1 MPDFNKY
8 AADVP
13 NVRPEQVIGLSQ
25 IVQPKYDYVNTFP
38 PTADLNSGASPEAA
52 QQNTKGFWEKD
63 SKKLNQLFGGV
74 PTSPGAVTP
83 YNEAKRYNSDTLG
96 FLPDRD
102 NEDLYAEKQGFFN
115 SVGSGLGRLVGLT
128 VTKTGTGLGYLA
140 GLVGVGN
147 DSEKYGSGFGAWIA
161 GAGDNGISKWFQS
174 IEDDKIKT
182 DWLPIYQKASE
193 KDHGLFRSLGDLD
206 TWTDKL
212 VDGAA
217 FMVGAFVPGMA
228 ISKLKLGANVIEGL
242 SALQG
247 IGRTEE
253 AAALATEGVSG
264 TVASK
269 ALETEGLGATIET
282 PETAGTIRPEK
293 GATFKMNGGVPTGA
307 DALQHIPRAL
317 KWINNAKLARSIDV
331 GATSIIN
338 TASQAMYSANDSKN
352 NAYQSL
358 INQKDQNGNN
368 KYSVEQANQI
378 SAKVARD
385 NYLMNLGALSLMN
398 LWEANFMFKKPN
410 LSNTFGKQE
419 FGINGLFGDATLAKQ
434 TFGERAYSVIKGP
447 AKGVLTTG
455 VWLGNMQLAIDRL
468 NNNPD
473 NFNLDFGDK
482 LKAVGRQYVT
492 QLGNAIVGD
501 DPEAAKSIGIG
512 GLLGGIAGKLLG
524 HNENKEVKKNL
535 SELNKQV
542 SAFREIGNIYKTDDA
557 GKLILEDGNPALDQ
571 DKVKSWVASFNKIL
585 SLNQVGKSFEKRG
598 VNEMAKLYGDEVFS
612 RFAKA
617 HFDSGMGDLLY
628 QKLRDVSGISKE
640 DLALLGFDPDS
651 KNKETTELLNNYTK
665 KAQNLEEL
673 YNNIHGN
680 YVSTDIPNTKAGQK
694 KQFDITDKMFYLSA
708 RSQTLSEIIKN
719 SKDTYERVKANAD
732 TFNQSFNSLTDG
744 VVDQYNELFE
754 NTYSAGKQPPIHPDL
769 YEAEA
774 DYTKINQTRDE
785 SKDKL
790 DDFVKNNKEVLE
802 KLKKDSRGRYMY
814 EIANKNLLPS
824 AKEMERQQIVQAETT
839 LARNATMNVL
849 SRLADPKFGVKY
861 YDQVYSKELERHA
874 QESGTYD
881 DITKEDDVATK
892 QTKEFYADPK
902 KDLTKLSSTVT
913 PEEVNDAYAQAVDE
927 NKIDNKEQIA
937 DYIAEKIS
945 KGQKLTDQ
953 EEVIRKS
960 LGQEVEDNLQKRAK
974 KSDLNELGSQ
984 MDDLIRQRDAL
995 EGKEDRSADEETD
1008 LENLN
1013 NQIEAL
1019 QDQRD
1024 AKFDEMDVQDKVAS
1038 SPNIKPEDREK
1049 YNDVLNKINR
1059 EKKRVV
1065 KFDDRYQVDGQ
1076 DYRKVTDLI
1085 GDTISDE
1092 QRQDPRTQAA
1102 VSIGNTIDSVTKAY
1116 FANGLTQEF
1125 KDSVSDKMTPET
1137 FTGIVKSL
1145 DKLKADLE
1153 RKGINI
1159 VSSNVFVTDPTLK
1172 VAGEIDLLGVDKNG
1186 NFKIYEIQARRGDV
1200 YRQYGKRG
1208 LGVKLRD
1215 IDGKRL
1221 SMYRNMFANQYGSIP
1236 DEIAVKFPFEVKYDK
1251 TNPNGFIENAKIRE
1265 EIRFNPLKNVEI
1277 KMKNAEPLRI
1287 GSKYSSVD
1295 MNRIFLDTFL
1305 PTKESGDKL
1314 KFLFRN
1320 ISLKELTNGMKLTV
1334 REALPEF
1341 KAKYELQ
1348 RKALAKE
1355 PVDFNIRKFRDYKN
1369 KDEQGNPREFP
1380 NLYSLVGNVEMGLTY
1395 DGTPA
1400 GYMSPVE
1407 TMAYKDIDG
1416 NFKILDENTDI
1427 DTYSEVTGNDK
1438 ESYNEF
1444 RRIAAA
1450 YKKLH
1455 TELTNRMR
1463 ESPNHEITLS
1473 NDELRKLVD
1482 LKPSVGELD
1491 LVKGKDQRP
1500 DLKDIA
1506 FSGVKIGGKSI
1517 PTVANIDNNDAVKIL
1532 MDKGRKSSGL
1542 LKKYQEV
1549 DRWANAHINDLKAA
1563 MFDKN
1568 GTKVTSNVAIVE
1580 SPSGDYKIVS
1590 LKAKGDFNPDNHE
1603 DFVDGL
1609 GSKFTAATT
1618 KNVFKN
1624 ENIMVVPKQTDEVIN
1639 LDLKEHQIVSKVY
1652 ETDDIDTLEK
1662 YGLNPSKI
1670 TPETTDTKID
1680 QFLTALS
1687 DKDRQTLDDFS
1698 LNTKESIR
1706 TDFEQGD
1713 WSSIDDYIDNI
1724 KNCK

>member
-1 MPDFNKY
+1 
-8 AADVP
+8 
-13 NVRPEQVIGLSQ
+13 
-25 IVQPKYDYVNTFP
+25 
-38 PTADLNSGASPEAA
+38 
-52 QQNTKGFWEKD
+52 
-63 SKKLNQLFGGV
+63 
-74 PTSPGAVTP
+74 
-83 YNEAKRYNSDTLG
+83 
-96 FLPDRD
+96 
-102 NEDLYAEKQGFFN
+102 
-115 SVGSGLGRLVGLT
+115 
-128 VTKTGTGLGYLA
+128 
-140 GLVGVGN
+140 
-147 DSEKYGSGFGAWIA
+147 
-161 GAGDNGISKWFQS
+161 
-174 IEDDKIKT
+174 
-182 DWLPIYQKASE
+182 
-193 KDHGLFRSLGDLD
+193 
-206 TWTDKL
+206 
-212 VDGAA
+212 
-217 FMVGAFVPGMA
+217 
-228 ISKLKLGANVIEGL
+228 
-242 SALQG
+242 
-247 IGRTEE
+247 
-253 AAALATEGVSG
+253 
-264 TVASK
+264 
-269 ALETEGLGATIET
+269 
-282 PETAGTIRPEK
+282 
-293 GATFKMNGGVPTGA
+293 
-307 DALQHIPRAL
+307 
-317 KWINNAKLARSIDV
+317 
-331 GATSIIN
+331 
-338 TASQAMYSANDSKN
+338 
-352 NAYQSL
+352 
-358 INQKDQNGNN
+358 
-368 KYSVEQANQI
+368 
-378 SAKVARD
+378 
-385 NYLMNLGALSLMN
+385 
-398 LWEANFMFKKPN
+398 
-410 LSNTFGKQE
+410 
-419 FGINGLFGDATLAKQ
+419 
-434 TFGERAYSVIKGP
+434 
-447 AKGVLTTG
+447 
-455 VWLGNMQLAIDRL
+455 
-468 NNNPD
+468 
-473 NFNLDFGDK
+473 
-482 LKAVGRQYVT
+482 
-492 QLGNAIVGD
+492 
-501 DPEAAKSIGIG
+501 
-512 GLLGGIAGKLLG
+512 
-524 HNENKEVKKNL
+524 
-535 SELNKQV
+535 
-542 SAFREIGNIYKTDDA
+542 
-557 GKLILEDGNPALDQ
+557 
-571 DKVKSWVASFNKIL
+571 
-585 SLNQVGKSFEKRG
+585 
-598 VNEMAKLYGDEVFS
+598 
-612 RFAKA
+612 
-617 HFDSGMGDLLY
+617 
-628 QKLRDVSGISKE
+628 
-640 DLALLGFDPDS
+640 
-651 KNKETTELLNNYTK
+651 
-665 KAQNLEEL
+665 
-673 YNNIHGN
+673 
-680 YVSTDIPNTKAGQK
+680 
-694 KQFDITDKMFYLSA
+694 
-708 RSQTLSEIIKN
+708 
-719 SKDTYERVKANAD
+719 
-732 TFNQSFNSLTDG
+732 
-744 VVDQYNELFE
+744 
-754 NTYSAGKQPPIHPDL
+754 
-769 YEAEA
+769 
-774 DYTKINQTRDE
+774 
-785 SKDKL
+785 
-790 DDFVKNNKEVLE
+790 
-802 KLKKDSRGRYMY
+802 MY
-814 EIANKNLLPS
+814 EIANKNLLPA
-824 AKEMERQQIVQAETT
+824 AKEMERQQIVQAEST
-839 LARNATMNVL
+839 LARNATMSVL

-861 YDQVYSKELERHA
+861 YDQVYSKEMERHA
-874 QESGTYD
+874 QEAGTYD
-881 DITKEDDVATK
+881 DLTKEEPVATK
-892 QTKEFYADPK
+892 QTNDFYSNPK
-902 KDLTKLSSTVT
+902 SDLTKLKSDVT
-913 PEEVNDAYAQAVDE
+913 PEEITDAYNQVINDSITTD
-927 NKIDNKEQIA
+927 KKRIA
-937 DYIAEKIS
+937 DYIAEKVS

-1172 VAGEIDLLGVDKNG
+1172 VTGEIDLLGVDKNG

-1320 ISLKELTNGMKLTV
+1320 ISLKELTNGIKLTV

-1341 KAKYELQ
+1341 QAKYELQ

-1355 PVDFNIRKFRDYKN
+1355 PVDFNVRKFRDYKN